1 MAASQGPNLGI
12 NYGWNL
18 RENGWKPGMDANLK
32 TVDALLQL
40 AVIGVANS
48 PSVVTDG
55 TRYLVSTSPS
65 GDFAGQSGKIAVRVA
80 GAWEFY
86 PPKAGMIAQ
95 VINQETEYLYTGGGW
110 KLRFGAQTRLDVSDP
125 AGFLL
130 AASNFAKIPLNTV
143 TADIGSGWN
152 AGTSEYAPPQ
162 DGLYLLT
169 GIARP
174 RRASTGA
181 IPDSVP
187 FALGI
192 GGTAADSENVVY
204 NSGPVGGGLFTVSV
218 SRTVRLTTSDTIF
231 LFGKHFHSASVAVD
245 SANLS
250 VVRLSA

>member
-18 RENGWKPGMDANLK
+18 GENGWKPGMDSNLK
-32 TVDALLQL
+32 TVDALLHL
-40 AVIGVANS
+40 AVNGVANS
-48 PSVVTDG
+48 PSVTTNG

-65 GDFAGQSGKIAVRVA
+65 GDFAGQAGKIAVRVA

-86 PPKAGMIAQ
+86 APKAGMIAQ
-95 VINQETEYLYTGGGW
+95 VINQETEYLYTGGLW
-110 KLRFGAQTRLDVSDP
+110 KLRFGEQTRLDVSDP

-130 AASNFAKIPLNTV
+130 PASNFAKIPLNTV
-143 TADIGSGWN
+143 NTDNRSGWD
-152 AGTSEYAPPQ
+152 AGSSSYTPPQ

-174 RRASTGA
+174 RRTSTGA

-187 FALGI
+187 FALGV
-192 GGTAADSENVVY
+192 GGAAADSENVVY
-204 NSGPVGGGLFTVSV
+204 NSGPVGGGIFTVSV
-218 SRTVRLTTSDTIF
+218 SRVARLTTSSTVF
-231 LFGKHFHSASVAVD
+231 LFGRHYHSASVAVD
-245 SANLS
+245 SANLT